1 MTKPIVFNQAPAENT
16 KGKGYIFIV
25 SNWGYPGCV
34 KIEKTKR
41 EPGNYAER
49 LTRILK
55 SPYPFISEWHRFI
68 DGDIQNLKRFVYS
81 RLKCFEINEGGTFFE
96 MSVPLAIE
104 KVDKAISDFLIEKS
118 SQSKK

>member
-1 MTKPIVFNQAPAENT
+1 MKKPIVFNQAPAENT

-34 KIEKTKR
+34 KIGKTKR
-41 EPGNYAER
+41 EPDNYAER

-68 DGDIQNLKRFVYS
+68 DSDIHDLKRFVYD
-81 RLKCFEINEGGTFFE
+81 RLKKFEINEGGTFFQ
-96 MSVPLAIE
+96 MSVPMAIE
-104 KVDKAISDFLIEKS
+104 TVDKAICDFLIRENHA
-118 SQSKK
+118 